1 MEPLISVIIPTY
13 QRSGKLKIAIQSVL
27 AQTFGNFEV
36 LIMDDGS
43 EDGTKD
49 MVNSFKDHRIFYN
62 WQKNT
67 GGPAGPRNNGIK
79 IAKGDWIA
87 FLDDDDAWT
96 ENKLNEV
103 SRQINNK
110 NDLIYH
116 DYSKVFADRNSEKE
130 LIKSKYLKNPKI
142 IDLILNGNVIGV
154 STVVVRKKLLLK
166 INGFNEDIKMAPCAD
181 YNTWL
186 KIAQLSNNFFYI
198 PKNLGYY
205 NVDKFN
211 MSNQDMTISKR
222 LALEEFLDLLSN
234 KDKIK
239 LEAKFDYQ
247 SASFNY
253 LKKNYMIAINLY
265 LVALKYGSLFI
276 KLKALVKLF
285 QAHINKAI
293 DRKLG

>member
-1 MEPLISVIIPTY
+1 MKPLISVIIPTY
-13 QRSGKLKIAIQSVL
+13 QRSDKLKIAIQSVL
-27 AQTFGNFEV
+27 AQTFVNFEV

-43 EDGTKD
+43 EDGTRD
-49 MVNSFKDHRIFYN
+49 IVNSFKDHRIFYS

-67 GGPAGPRNNGIK
+67 GGPASPRNNGIK
-79 IAKGDWIA
+79 IAKGEWIA
-87 FLDDDDAWT
+87 LLDDDDAWA
-96 ENKLNEV
+96 ENKLDEV

-116 DYSKVFADRNSEKE
+116 DYSKVFTERNSQKE

-154 STVVVRKKLLLK
+154 STVVVRKELLLK
-166 INGFNEDIKMAPCAD
+166 INGFNENIKMAPCAD

-186 KIAQLSNNFFYI
+186 KIAKLSNNFHYI

-205 NVDKFN
+205 KIDKSN

-222 LALEEFLDLLSN
+222 LALEEFLYLLSN

-247 SASFNY
+247 SGSFY
-253 LKKNYMIAINLY
+253 YSKKDYMKAINLY
-265 LVALKYGSLFI
+265 LVALKYGNLFI

-285 QAHINKAI
+285 QTYINKVI
-293 DRKLG
+293 DRN